1 MNKHYFPFFLIS
13 VSNNS
18 VCDSLLKEVY
28 VEDQRKPEWFEVDR
42 AIACRRK
49 SGCDTTCDILTTIQD
64 NKDFQDYEFLVKWKG
79 LDYSEATW
87 ESCCTEGLQA
97 AISKLVERHH
107 SALKRIDC
115 VSPVCLKGV
124 ITEEVHN
131 GALYGYQNQGL
142 QWIFDNFRTRRNVIL
157 AGTFMNPK
165 AVMHGSLHT

>member
-1 MNKHYFPFFLIS
+1 MIILADSCCILKTTFFLIMCHEQTLFPFFLIS

-79 LDYSEATW
+79 LDYS
-87 ESCCTEGLQA
+87 
-97 AISKLVERHH
+97 
-107 SALKRIDC
+107 
-115 VSPVCLKGV
+115 
-124 ITEEVHN
+124 
-131 GALYGYQNQGL
+131 
-142 QWIFDNFRTRRNVIL
+142 
-157 AGTFMNPK
+157 
-165 AVMHGSLHT
+165 